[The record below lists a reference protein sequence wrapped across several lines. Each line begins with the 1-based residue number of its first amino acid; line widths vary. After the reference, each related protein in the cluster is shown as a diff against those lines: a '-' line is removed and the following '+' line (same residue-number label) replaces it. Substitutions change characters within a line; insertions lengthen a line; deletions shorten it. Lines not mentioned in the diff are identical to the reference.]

1 MLTNMCFD
9 VVRLGSTSVHSWSH
23 HGSELKESHIGE
35 FIVALMEP
43 SAVRW
48 QNIPPPPCR
57 PPGSRAYMEQTE
69 ITMMSVRLCVSLVFL
84 WTRILHSV
92 KSRRTQRMV
101 CLLCWG
107 RYKLALGWKR
117 LSPWHFSCHT
127 PFREPCQN
135 SACVPSWASSRQR
148 CPLLWTLR
156 CASPHLLS
164 QKSVLSDFCIR
175 PYQQLSSCPTW
186 KVELIAITSLKRE
199 ICTELIHD

>member
-43 SAVRW
+43 SVVRW

-57 PPGSRAYMEQTE
+57 PPGSRVYMEQTE
-69 ITMMSVRLCVSLVFL
+69 ITMMSVRLCVSPVFL
-84 WTRILHSV
+84 WTHILRSV

-107 RYKLALGWKR
+107 TIQAGLGLEASLPLALL
-117 LSPWHFSCHT
+117 LSHSVPGALSEFSL
-127 PFREPCQN
+127 R
-135 SACVPSWASSRQR
+135 
-148 CPLLWTLR
+148 PLLGFFQATLPPSLDPEMCIPPLALPEICSVR
-156 CASPHLLS
+156 FLH
-164 QKSVLSDFCIR
+164 KVLSAAVF
-175 PYQQLSSCPTW
+175 LSHLEGGTNHHYLLEAGNLHGANS
-186 KVELIAITSLKRE
+186 
-199 ICTELIHD
+199 